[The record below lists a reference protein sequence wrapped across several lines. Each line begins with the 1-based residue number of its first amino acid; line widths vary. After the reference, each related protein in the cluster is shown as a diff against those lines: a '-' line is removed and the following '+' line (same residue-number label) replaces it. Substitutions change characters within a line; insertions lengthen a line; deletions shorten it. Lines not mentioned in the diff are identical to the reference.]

1 MLISKGKMQLDL
13 KVSIFNSLTN
23 LDVNWNTYWALFSV
37 VLPTAIHN
45 PLQSDS
51 FS

>member
-1 MLISKGKMQLDL
+1 MLLNLKG
-13 KVSIFNSLTN
+13 SIFNSLTN
-23 LDVNWNTYWALFSV
+23 LDVNWNTNWALFSV
-37 VLPTAIHN
+37 LLLTAIHN